1 MRSWVDGGRHGVI
14 VLPTAA
20 GKTHVALEAM
30 REVGGATLVVVPT
43 IDLIDQ
49 WVAKLSEVFG
59 VDVGRLGG
67 GESDIKPVT
76 VSTYDSAL
84 IRAENLGN
92 RFQFLVVDEVHH
104 LPSPQ
109 YRHIAEMY
117 CAPARLGLTATYERA
132 DLLHLELEALMGGKL
147 FELGYEELT
156 DYLAEFTLVKVK
168 VELSP
173 EEQEEYDDT
182 HGTFI
187 RYLRS
192 KRMVLRGPWDFEAFI
207 RRSWNPEGREALMAW
222 RRSRELAFN
231 PRAKLEAVRTL
242 LSRHRGARTLIFAE
256 QTDQVYDLGR
266 QLLVPCLT
274 YKTPDEERKE
284 LLRRFK
290 EGQNTVLATSRVL
303 DEGVDVPEA
312 SVAIV
317 LSGSGSPRQFR
328 QRLGGS
334 SGPARGSRQSSTRSS
349 PGTRARWGRRPGG
362 SGAWAEPRVPRT
374 SRPSPSRRLVGT
386 DPGRAEPRLRGRG
399 VHVPERA
406 PIGPGPQGRGP
417 PRLSRRGRAP
427 AGRGRDEG
435 LPGWR
440 RPEPAGAGDPRPGA
454 GSQGGRVQGGP
465 RPGPPGR
472 AAVRVLCSGGAVA
485 HRSEASALR

>member
-1 MRSWVDGGRHGVI
+1 MSDAGPAPVPTLSFDKGTVLVRGARPPTGLWDERVGAYRALALAYVDLAAWGKTLPGGFEDRALDPLPAPRLEHAERLRPYQKEAVRSWVDGGRHGVI

-173 EEQEEYDDT
+173 EEQEEYRRHARDL
-182 HGTFI
+182 HP
-187 RYLRS
+187 L
-192 KRMVLRGPWDFEAFI
+192 PAFEAD
-207 RRSWNPEGREALMAW
+207 
-222 RRSRELAFN
+222 
-231 PRAKLEAVRTL
+231 
-242 LSRHRGARTLIFAE
+242 GA
-256 QTDQVYDLGR
+256 
-266 QLLVPCLT
+266 
-274 YKTPDEERKE
+274 
-284 LLRRFK
+284 
-290 EGQNTVLATSRVL
+290 
-303 DEGVDVPEA
+303 
-312 SVAIV
+312 
-317 LSGSGSPRQFR
+317 
-328 QRLGGS
+328 
-334 SGPARGSRQSSTRSS
+334 
-349 PGTRARWGRRPGG
+349 
-362 SGAWAEPRVPRT
+362 
-374 SRPSPSRRLVGT
+374 
-386 DPGRAEPRLRGRG
+386 
-399 VHVPERA
+399 
-406 PIGPGPQGRGP
+406 
-417 PRLSRRGRAP
+417 
-427 AGRGRDEG
+427 
-435 LPGWR
+435 
-440 RPEPAGAGDPRPGA
+440 
-454 GSQGGRVQGGP
+454 
-465 RPGPPGR
+465 
-472 AAVRVLCSGGAVA
+472 
-485 HRSEASALR
+485 

>member
-1 MRSWVDGGRHGVI
+1 MDSTSAVTLTFDKGTLLITGARPPTGMWDDRIGAYRALAMAYEQLAAWGKGRAGGFEDRAMDPLPAPRLEHAERLRPYQKEAVAAWRDGGRRGVI

-20 GKTHVALEAM
+20 GKTHVALEAI
-30 REVGGATLVVVPT
+30 REVAGATLVVVPT
-43 IDLIDQ
+43 LDLVDQ
-49 WVAKLSEVFG
+49 WVLKLAEVFG
-59 VDVGRLGG
+59 IDVGRLGG
-67 GESDIKPVT
+67 GVVDIRPIM

-84 IRAENLGN
+84 IRAETLGN

-132 DLLHLELEALMGGKL
+132 DLLHVELEALMGGKL

-156 DYLAEFTLVKVK
+156 DYLAEFTLVKFK

-173 EEQEEYDDT
+173 EEQEEYEAAHDT
-182 HGTFI
+182 FV

-207 RRSWNPEGREALMAW
+207 RRSWNPEGREALLAW

-256 QTDQVYDLGR
+256 QTDQVYELGR
-266 QLLVPCLT
+266 QLLIPCLT
-274 YKTPDEERKE
+274 YKTEEEERKE

-290 EGQNTVLATSRVL
+290 EGTNSVLATSRVL

-328 QRLGGS
+328 QRLGRILRPREGKQAVLYEVLS
-334 SGPARGSRQSSTRSS
+334 RDTSEMGTAARRKRGMGGTPRSPEPPAPRARGGRSTVRGATT
-349 PGTRARWGRRPGG
+349 PG
-362 SGAWAEPRVPRT
+362 
-374 SRPSPSRRLVGT
+374 
-386 DPGRAEPRLRGRG
+386 
-399 VHVPERA
+399 
-406 PIGPGPQGRGP
+406 
-417 PRLSRRGRAP
+417 
-427 AGRGRDEG
+427 
-435 LPGWR
+435 
-440 RPEPAGAGDPRPGA
+440 
-454 GSQGGRVQGGP
+454 
-465 RPGPPGR
+465 
-472 AAVRVLCSGGAVA
+472 
-485 HRSEASALR
+485 

>member
-1 MRSWVDGGRHGVI
+1 MSGPTTLGFDKGTLLVKGERPPLGLWDERVGAYRSLAMAYVDLVAWGKTLPGGFEDRALEPLAAPRLEHAERLRPYQKEAVQAWKDGGQRGVI

-20 GKTHVALEAM
+20 GKTHVALEAI
-30 REVGGATLVVVPT
+30 REVAGATLVVVPT

-67 GESDIKPVT
+67 GVTDIQPIT

-84 IRAENLGN
+84 IRAESLGH
-92 RFQFLVVDEVHH
+92 RFQLLVVDEVHH

-147 FELGYEELT
+147 FERGYEELT
-156 DYLAEFTLVKVK
+156 DYLADFTLVKVK

-173 EEQEEYDDT
+173 EEQEEYDQTHDT
-182 HGTFI
+182 FT

-192 KRMVLRGPWDFEAFI
+192 KRMVLRGPWDFEKFI

-231 PRAKLEAVRTL
+231 PRAKLEAVRTI
-242 LSRHRGARTLIFAE
+242 LSRHRGERTLLFAE

-284 LLRRFK
+284 LLQRFK
-290 EGQNTVLATSRVL
+290 EGKNTVLATSRVL

-317 LSGSGSPRQFR
+317 LSGSGTPRQFR
-328 QRLGGS
+328 QRLGRILRPREDKQAVLYEVLSRDTSEMGTAARRKRGMGS
-334 SGPARGSRQSSTRSS
+334 SG
-349 PGTRARWGRRPGG
+349 
-362 SGAWAEPRVPRT
+362 RVELAGN
-374 SRPSPSRRLVGT
+374 PSPPST
-386 DPGRAEPRLRGRG
+386 
-399 VHVPERA
+399 
-406 PIGPGPQGRGP
+406 
-417 PRLSRRGRAP
+417 
-427 AGRGRDEG
+427 
-435 LPGWR
+435 
-440 RPEPAGAGDPRPGA
+440 
-454 GSQGGRVQGGP
+454 P
-465 RPGPPGR
+465 RPGPARR
-472 AAVRVLCSGGAVA
+472 ARRATG
-485 HRSEASALR
+485 

>member
-1 MRSWVDGGRHGVI
+1 MSEATAPSPAATLTYDKGTLLITGSRPPLGVWDARIRAYRALAREYADLARWGSTLPGGFEDRALDPLPAPRLEHEERLRSYQKEAVQAWKEGGCRGVI

-43 IDLIDQ
+43 LDLVEQ
-49 WVAKLSEVFG
+49 WVVKLTDVFG
-59 VDVGRLGG
+59 VHVGRLGG
-67 GESDIKPVT
+67 GVADIKPVT

-84 IRAENLGN
+84 IRAESLGN
-92 RFQFLVVDEVHH
+92 RFRLLVVDEVHH

-109 YRHIAEMY
+109 YRHIAELY

-132 DLLHLELEALMGGKL
+132 DLLHLELEHLMGGKL
-147 FELGYEELT
+147 FERGYEELT
-156 DYLAEFTLVKVK
+156 DHLADFTLSKVK

-173 EEQEEYDDT
+173 EEQEEYDAA
-182 HGTFI
+182 HETFV

-242 LSRHRGARTLIFAE
+242 LSRHRGERALIFAE

-266 QLLVPCLT
+266 ELLVPCLT

-290 EGQNTVLATSRVL
+290 EGKNEVLATSRVL

-328 QRLGGS
+328 QRLGRILRPREGKQAVLYEVLS
-334 SGPARGSRQSSTRSS
+334 RDTSEMGTAARRKRGM
-349 PGTRARWGRRPGG
+349 GGAGRPGEERG
-362 SGAWAEPRVPRT
+362 QTPPSPPRSARA
-374 SRPSPSRRLVGT
+374 SSPSR
-386 DPGRAEPRLRGRG
+386 A
-399 VHVPERA
+399 
-406 PIGPGPQGRGP
+406 
-417 PRLSRRGRAP
+417 RRG
-427 AGRGRDEG
+427 
-435 LPGWR
+435 
-440 RPEPAGAGDPRPGA
+440 
-454 GSQGGRVQGGP
+454 
-465 RPGPPGR
+465 
-472 AAVRVLCSGGAVA
+472 
-485 HRSEASALR
+485 

>member
-1 MRSWVDGGRHGVI
+1 MPTPTTLTYNQGTLLVQGAKPPLGVWDERVRAYRALAMGYGDLAAWGRGLAGGFEDRAFDPLPAPRLEHAERLRPYQREAVQAWKDGGRRGVI

-20 GKTHVALEAM
+20 GKTHVALEAI

-43 IDLIDQ
+43 LDLIDQ
-49 WVAKLSEVFG
+49 WVAKLAEVFG

-67 GESDIKPVT
+67 GVADIRPIM

-84 IRAENLGN
+84 IRAESLGN
-92 RFQFLVVDEVHH
+92 RFQLLVVDEVHH

-147 FELGYEELT
+147 FERGYEELT
-156 DYLAEFTLVKVK
+156 DYLADFTLVKVK
-168 VELSP
+168 VELTP
-173 EEQEEYDDT
+173 EEQDEYEEA
-182 HGTFI
+182 HGLFTG
-187 RYLRS
+187 YLRS
-192 KRMVLRGPWDFEAFI
+192 KRMVMRGPWDFEKFI

-266 QLLVPCLT
+266 SLLVPCLT
-274 YKTPDEERKE
+274 YKTPEEERKE
-284 LLRRFK
+284 LLQRFK
-290 EGQNTVLATSRVL
+290 DGKNSVLATSRVL

-328 QRLGGS
+328 QRLGRILRPREGKQAVLYEVLS
-334 SGPARGSRQSSTRSS
+334 RDTSEMGTSARRKRGMGESG
-349 PGTRARWGRRPGG
+349 
-362 SGAWAEPRVPRT
+362 RVPEMDGV
-374 SRPSPSRRLVGT
+374 RPPAPSVR
-386 DPGRAEPRLRGRG
+386 
-399 VHVPERA
+399 
-406 PIGPGPQGRGP
+406 
-417 PRLSRRGRAP
+417 SRRGRGTP
-427 AGRGRDEG
+427 A
-435 LPGWR
+435 
-440 RPEPAGAGDPRPGA
+440 
-454 GSQGGRVQGGP
+454 
-465 RPGPPGR
+465 
-472 AAVRVLCSGGAVA
+472 
-485 HRSEASALR
+485 

>member
-1 MRSWVDGGRHGVI
+1 MSDAGPAPIPTLSFDKGTVLVRGARPPTGLWDERVGAYRALALTYADLAAWGKTLPGGFEDRALDPLPAPRLEHAERLRPYQKEAVAAWMDGGRRGVI

-67 GESDIKPVT
+67 GESDIRPVT

-84 IRAENLGN
+84 IRAESLGN

-147 FELGYEELT
+147 FERGYEELT
-156 DYLAEFTLVKVK
+156 DYLADFTLVKVK

-182 HGTFI
+182 HATFI
-187 RYLRS
+187 RYLRA

-284 LLRRFK
+284 LLKRFK
-290 EGQNTVLATSRVL
+290 EGRNTVLATSRVL

-328 QRLGGS
+328 QRLGRILRPREGKQAILYEVLSRDTSEMGTAARRKRGMGGAGS
-334 SGPARGSRQSSTRSS
+334 PEAPSD
-349 PGTRARWGRRPGG
+349 GTA
-362 SGAWAEPRVPRT
+362 
-374 SRPSPSRRLVGT
+374 
-386 DPGRAEPRLRGRG
+386 
-399 VHVPERA
+399 PET
-406 PIGPGPQGRGP
+406 P
-417 PRLSRRGRAP
+417 PTPKRRGRP
-427 AGRGRDEG
+427 RRGG
-435 LPGWR
+435 VPG
-440 RPEPAGAGDPRPGA
+440 
-454 GSQGGRVQGGP
+454 
-465 RPGPPGR
+465 
-472 AAVRVLCSGGAVA
+472 
-485 HRSEASALR
+485 

>member
-1 MRSWVDGGRHGVI
+1 MLNAPGHPAVTSLSYDKGTLLVRGARPPVGVWDERVQAYRALAMAYSELATWGRTVPGVFEDMALDLLAAPRLEHAERLRPYQKEAVRSWVEGGRRGVI

-30 REVGGATLVVVPT
+30 HEVGGATLVVVPT

-49 WVAKLSEVFG
+49 WVAKLTDVFG
-59 VDVGRLGG
+59 VGVGRLGG
-67 GESDIKPVT
+67 GESDIQPVT

-84 IRAENLGN
+84 VRAENLGN

-156 DYLAEFTLVKVK
+156 DYLADFTLVKVK

-173 EEQEEYDDT
+173 EEQEEYEAT
-182 HGTFI
+182 HETFV

-290 EGQNTVLATSRVL
+290 EGKNTILATSRVL

-328 QRLGGS
+328 QRLGRILRPREGKQAVLYEVLS
-334 SGPARGSRQSSTRSS
+334 RDTSEMGTAARRKRGM
-349 PGTRARWGRRPGG
+349 GG
-362 SGAWAEPRVPRT
+362 A
-374 SRPSPSRRLVGT
+374 SRPPDGRT
-386 DPGRAEPRLRGRG
+386 DSAPRA
-399 VHVPERA
+399 
-406 PIGPGPQGRGP
+406 
-417 PRLSRRGRAP
+417 RRGRPRAP
-427 AGRGRDEG
+427 GGTA
-435 LPGWR
+435 PG
-440 RPEPAGAGDPRPGA
+440 
-454 GSQGGRVQGGP
+454 
-465 RPGPPGR
+465 
-472 AAVRVLCSGGAVA
+472 
-485 HRSEASALR
+485 

>member
-1 MRSWVDGGRHGVI
+1 MWATPFPPDPFSSAVSEATASPTTLSFDKGTLLVRGARPPAGMWDDRIHAYRALAIAYADIARWGGSLPGGFEDHALASLPAPRLEHAERLRPYQKEAVAAWKEGGCRGVI

-43 IDLIDQ
+43 LDLVEQ
-49 WVAKLSEVFG
+49 WVVKLSEVFG

-67 GESDIKPVT
+67 GVADIKPVT

-84 IRAENLGN
+84 LRAESLGPLF
-92 RFQFLVVDEVHH
+92 RLLVVDEVHH

-147 FELGYEELT
+147 FERGYEELI
-156 DYLAEFTLVKVK
+156 DYLADFTLVKVK

-173 EEQEEYDDT
+173 EEQEEYEQA
-182 HGTFI
+182 HETFV
-187 RYLRS
+187 RYLRT

-207 RRSWNPEGREALMAW
+207 RRSWNPEGREALLAW

-242 LSRHRGARTLIFAE
+242 LSRHRGERALIFAE

-266 QLLVPCLT
+266 NLLVPCLT

-284 LLRRFK
+284 LLQRFK
-290 EGQNTVLATSRVL
+290 EGKNTVLATSRVL

-328 QRLGGS
+328 QRLGRILRPREGKQAVLYEVLS
-334 SGPARGSRQSSTRSS
+334 RDTSEMGTAARRKRGMGESG
-349 PGTRARWGRRPGG
+349 
-362 SGAWAEPRVPRT
+362 RVP
-374 SRPSPSRRLVGT
+374 PMGGT
-386 DPGRAEPRLRGRG
+386 LPPAPP
-399 VHVPERA
+399 VRA
-406 PIGPGPQGRGP
+406 P
-417 PRLSRRGRAP
+417 RRRRAP
-427 AGRGRDEG
+427 G
-435 LPGWR
+435 
-440 RPEPAGAGDPRPGA
+440 
-454 GSQGGRVQGGP
+454 
-465 RPGPPGR
+465 
-472 AAVRVLCSGGAVA
+472 
-485 HRSEASALR
+485 